1 MFTGL
6 IQKIGTLTRTERKGR
21 EGTLSLTC
29 SAWTPALSAGESL
42 SVHGACLTLREASGE
57 HLVFDLLSETLQ
69 RTCLGHKRP
78 GAQLHLERALRAS
91 DFLGGHV
98 VTGHVD
104 GVGRVR
110 NITPAGRD
118 WILEVG
124 FDPKLRDGLVPK
136 GSIAID
142 GVSLT
147 VVDLHADAFSVH
159 LIPFTW
165 KETAFRSLKR
175 GDLVNLEF
183 DVLGKYARRAT
194 IAHDRA
200 PLTLEDLKRAGWD
213 LGANG

>member
-6 IQKIGTLTRTERKGR
+6 IQKIGTLNRIERQGR

-29 SAWTPALSAGESL
+29 SAWTPALSPGESL
-42 SVHGACLTLREASGE
+42 SVHGACLTLREASTQR
-57 HLVFDLLSETLQ
+57 LVFDLLSETLQ
-69 RTCLGHKRP
+69 RTCLGQKRP
-78 GAQLHLERALRAS
+78 GARLHLERALRAS

-110 NITPAGRD
+110 SMTPTGRD

-124 FDPKLRDGLVPK
+124 FDPKVRDGLVPK
-136 GSIAID
+136 GSVAID

-147 VVDLHADAFSVH
+147 VVDLHADGFSVH

-165 KETAFRSLKR
+165 KETAFYDLKR

-183 DVLGKYARRAT
+183 DVLGKYARRTTA
-194 IAHDRA
+194 AQESA
-200 PLTLEDLKRAGWD
+200 PLTLEDLQRAGWD
-213 LGANG
+213 AGADG